1 MITKEWKE
9 MGQQTSLINVE
20 REKNNN
26 NQAYW

>member
-26 NQAYW
+26 QAYW